1 MKATPLKHILLI
13 GSITLCGWHTHLQAS
28 CTRINSDTIFRAFV
42 TAHNEWVVDGAV
54 PSPGWPARI
63 LRFTFSADSIL
74 KDGKYYQEL
83 IYSEN
88 MSGGPWLSEG
98 SYFREEDGRTYKW
111 LEDAPERL
119 IYDFH
124 FGIGDSLP
132 GADSNQ
138 ATRYVVQTGAET
150 LSDGVPRKAVIFNS
164 VCGPSRWVEGIG
176 EIEDFLY
183 SEVFCSLWDG
193 DPLSIRCFST
203 NGQLLYLRP
212 DLSSCY
218 TSSTNDLALRPLKV
232 FPNPASD
239 ILLLETDQD
248 EPVQHLTLYNTL
260 GTAVLTS
267 GQCTNNQVPI
277 SGLGPGLYTGKAR
290 FLDGSEGWF
299 RVEIA
304 R

>member
-1 MKATPLKHILLI
+1 MKMPPLKHCLLI
-13 GSITLCGWHTHLQAS
+13 WYFLFCVQQAGLHAS
-28 CTRINSDTIFRAFV
+28 PAIVCSDTIFRAFV
-42 TAHNEWVVDGAV
+42 TAGNEWVVDEAV

-63 LRFTFSADSIL
+63 LRFTFSNDSIF
-74 KDGKYYQEL
+74 KDGKYYHEL

-98 SYFREEDGRTYKW
+98 SYFREENGRTYKW

-132 GADSNQ
+132 GMDSNQ
-138 ATRYVVQTGAET
+138 ATRYVVQVGSET
-150 LSDGVPRKAVIFNS
+150 LLDGIPRKAIIFNS

-183 SEVFCSLWDG
+183 SEVFCSLWDAP
-193 DPLSIRCFST
+193 PLSIRCFST

-212 DLSSCY
+212 DLSNCY
-218 TSSTNDLALRPLKV
+218 TSSTNDLALHPVRV

-248 EPVQHLTLYNTL
+248 EPVQHLTLYNAL

-299 RVEIA
+299 RVVVA